1 MPSHMITRTFL
12 LSSLLLATLPLR
24 AQDTSL
30 HDWLIEG
37 EGWKP
42 AVVGYVFMDGL
53 CTDKEGNLYFTDV
66 RKGEGIYKLDSTSGE
81 VTLAVKDLPGISG
94 VQIGPD
100 GRFYAC
106 HNKEQRIIAID
117 AKGGIEVL
125 LTGVKCNDLVV
136 SAAGHLYFTETPTKR
151 VHLIRKDKSHVIADE
166 GKVTRPNGISISP
179 DQKTLA
185 VSDHGGRHV
194 WTWEIGEDGTLSG
207 GAPYMTM
214 ETPLEAD
221 QSNAAK
227 PGERPADLP
236 RFKVEALG
244 DGMTTESTGRWF
256 VTTALGVQVFDQAG
270 RHAGTLSK
278 PTPDSKVVS
287 VEFAGKDH
295 DTLFIAAGDTIW
307 SRKLKVKG
315 WFGTG
320 Q

>member
-1 MPSHMITRTFL
+1 MKFRHLTASLFAAL
-12 LSSLLLATLPLR
+12 LTAEHVH

-30 HDWLIEG
+30 HEWLIEG

-42 AVVGYVFMDGL
+42 AVTGQTFTDGL
-53 CTDKEGNLYFTDV
+53 ATDKEGNLYFTDV
-66 RKGEGIYKLDSTSGE
+66 KAGKGIYKLDVASGKTSI
-81 VTLAVKDLPGISG
+81 VVDNLPGISG

-100 GRFYAC
+100 GKFYAC
-106 HNKEQRIIAID
+106 HNKEQRIITID
-117 AKGGIEVL
+117 AAGKIDVL

-136 SAAGHLYFTETPTKR
+136 SMSGNLYFTETPTKR
-151 VHLIRKDKSHVIADE
+151 IHLIKADKTHIVTDE
-166 GKVTRPNGISISP
+166 GHVTRPNGISISP
-179 DQKTLA
+179 DQKTLT
-185 VSDHGGRHV
+185 VSDHGGANV
-194 WTWEIGEDGTLSG
+194 WTWQIAEDGTLSA

-214 ETPLEAD
+214 QTPLDPD
-221 QSNAAK
+221 QTNGAK

-236 RFKVEALG
+236 KFKKEALG

-256 VTTALGVQVFDQAG
+256 VTTALGVQVFDPAG
-270 RHAGTLSK
+270 RLSGTLAR
-278 PTPDSKVVS
+278 PTPESKVVS

>member
-1 MPSHMITRTFL
+1 MSRATSICLALIL
-12 LSSLLLATLPLR
+12 LSSQLQ

-30 HDWLIEG
+30 HDWLVEG
-37 EGWKP
+37 ENWKP
-42 AVVGYVFMDGL
+42 AVKGFVFTDGL
-53 CTDKEGNLYFTDV
+53 CTDKEGHLYFTDV
-66 RKGEGIYKLDSTSGE
+66 RQGQGIYKLDPTTGE
-81 VTLAVKDLPGISG
+81 VTLAIKDLPGISG

-106 HNKEQRIIAID
+106 HNREQRIIAID
-117 AKGGIEVL
+117 AAGKVEVL

-136 SAAGHLYFTETPTKR
+136 SKAGHLYFTETPTKR
-151 VHLIRKDKSHVIADE
+151 IHLIKADKTHLIADE

-179 DQKTLA
+179 DQQTLA
-185 VSDHGGRHV
+185 VSDHGGKHV
-194 WTWEIGEDGTLSG
+194 WTWVIADDGTLSS

-214 ETPLEAD
+214 ETPLESD
-221 QSNAAK
+221 QGAGAK

-236 RFKVEALG
+236 RYKAEALG

-256 VTTALGVQVFDQAG
+256 VTTAVGIQVFDQAG
-270 RHAGTLSK
+270 RHAGTLAK
-278 PTPDSKVVS
+278 PAPESKVVS

-295 DTLFIAAGDTIW
+295 DILYIAAGDTIW

>member
-1 MPSHMITRTFL
+1 MIRPSFL
-12 LSSLLLATLPLR
+12 LIAIALHTSPLP

-42 AVVGYVFMDGL
+42 AVTGQTFTDGL
-53 CTDKEGNLYFTDV
+53 CTDKAGNLFFTDV
-66 RKGEGIYKLDSTSGE
+66 RTGMGIYKLDTSSGN
-81 VTLAVKDLPGISG
+81 VSLVVDGLPGISG

-106 HNKEQRIIAID
+106 QNKEQRVIAVD
-117 AKGGIEVL
+117 TSGKVEVL

-136 SAAGHLYFTETPTKR
+136 SKSGHVYFTETPTKR
-151 VHLIRKDKSHVIADE
+151 VHLIKSDKSHVVADE

-185 VSDHGGRHV
+185 VSDHGGKHV
-194 WTWEIGEDGTLSG
+194 WTWVIGADGSLSG

-214 ETPLEAD
+214 ETPLESD
-221 QSNAAK
+221 QGGGAK

-236 RFKVEALG
+236 RYKAEALG
-244 DGMTTESTGRWF
+244 DGMTTESTGRWL
-256 VTTALGVQVFDQAG
+256 VTTAVGIQVFDQAG
-270 RHAGTLSK
+270 RHAGTLAK
-278 PTPDSKVVS
+278 PTPEAKVVS
-287 VEFAGKDH
+287 VEFSGKDH
-295 DTLFIAAGDTIW
+295 DIVFVAAGDTIW
-307 SRKLKVKG
+307 SRKLKIKG

>member
-1 MPSHMITRTFL
+1 MHRQITAAFFL
-12 LSSLLLATLPLR
+12 TLVNCLPLC

-42 AVVGYVFMDGL
+42 AVTGQTFTDGL
-53 CTDKEGNLYFTDV
+53 CTDKAGNLYFADV
-66 RKGEGIYKLDSTSGE
+66 KTGQGIYKLDITTATTSLLVPG
-81 VTLAVKDLPGISG
+81 LPGISA

-106 HNKEQRIIAID
+106 HNKEQRVIAVD
-117 AKGGIEVL
+117 AAGTVDVL

-136 SAAGHLYFTETPTKR
+136 SMTGNVYVTETPTKR
-151 VHLIRKDKSHVIADE
+151 IHLIKADKTHLIADE

-179 DQKTLA
+179 DQHTLA
-185 VSDHGGRHV
+185 VSDHGGANV
-194 WTWEIGEDGTLSG
+194 WTWQIAEDGTLSA

-221 QSNAAK
+221 QSGNAK
-227 PGERPADLP
+227 PGERPANLP
-236 RFKVEALG
+236 RFKKEALG
-244 DGMTTESTGRWF
+244 DGMTTESNGRWW

-270 RHAGTLSK
+270 RHAGTLARPK
-278 PTPDSKVVS
+278 PDSKVVS

-295 DTLFIAAGDTIW
+295 DTLFLAAGDTIW